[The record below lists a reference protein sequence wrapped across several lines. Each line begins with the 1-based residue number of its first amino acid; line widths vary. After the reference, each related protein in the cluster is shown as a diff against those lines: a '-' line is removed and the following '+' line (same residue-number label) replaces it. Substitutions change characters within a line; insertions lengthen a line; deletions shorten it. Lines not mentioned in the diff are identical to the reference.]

1 MSEKNWLTRLTEGLS
16 GSSSKITENINNFFV
31 KRKLDKAAVEEL
43 EEVLITSDLGIN
55 ATNRLIE
62 SITASRFNK
71 EITSAEIKDLL
82 ATEIAKILKP
92 VAVPL
97 QINNDNV
104 PHVII
109 VCGVN
114 GVGKTTTI
122 GKLAQFYKSLGKKVI
137 LAAGDTF
144 RAAAIEQLKIWG
156 ERTNCTVI
164 TSEMG
169 KDPASLAFEAYQQAR
184 GEQADILL
192 IDTAGRLQNKKEL
205 MAELQKII
213 RVVQKVEPS
222 APHSCLLILDA
233 TTGQNTHSQVEVFSS
248 MINIT
253 GLIVTKLDGSSKG
266 GVLVSLAEIFD
277 LPVHAIGIGEQL
289 DDLRP
294 FEAHE
299 FAQSLMGLRN

>member
-1 MSEKNWLTRLTEGLS
+1 MWSAKSVT
-16 GSSSKITENINNFFV
+16 KITKGSDLN
-31 KRKLDKAAVEEL
+31 DEEL

-55 ATNRLIE
+55 ATSRLIE

-156 ERTNCTVI
+156 ERTNCPVI

-205 MAELQKII
+205 MAEDVHIKVFDENSQRANTLIGTASISMQSLLLKIDDVDPEVELDPITIKNNKKEHMGGLLAVVGGGAFFLGIATMFVILRQKS
-213 RVVQKVEPS
+213 RGASTQVGHDVDVAHVVHPLECPGKVVDRERRHSLLMQKV
-222 APHSCLLILDA
+222 
-233 TTGQNTHSQVEVFSS
+233 
-248 MINIT
+248 
-253 GLIVTKLDGSSKG
+253 
-266 GVLVSLAEIFD
+266 
-277 LPVHAIGIGEQL
+277 
-289 DDLRP
+289 
-294 FEAHE
+294 
-299 FAQSLMGLRN
+299 